1 MNQVITLPWPPKE
14 LSPNARMHHM
24 ALYKAKKA
32 YKTACILTAKS
43 QGLKAVEAQHLHL
56 HLVFFKPTKRAMDL
70 DNCLGCM
77 KAGLDG
83 LADVLGVDDSKW
95 HLSMEFAPVVGGIVR
110 VTVGPHIQ
118 PIADAMALCE
128 GVEVAK

>member
-1 MNQVITLPWPPKE
+1 
-14 LSPNARMHHM
+14 M

-32 YKTACILTAKS
+32 YKSACILTAKS
-43 QGLKAVEAQHLHL
+43 QGLKAMGADRLHL
-56 HLVFFKPTKRAMDL
+56 HLVFFKPTKRSMDL
-70 DNCLGCM
+70 DNCLGRM

-95 HLSMEFAPVVGGIVR
+95 HLSMEFAPVVGGMVR
-110 VTVGPHIQ
+110 VTIGPHI
-118 PIADAMALCE
+118 PAIADAMALCE